1 MIQRFVSI
9 AALATL
15 SAAAAASSAS
25 AGGAP
30 CCCLEPCV
38 VAVPAPPPVIV
49 YKPYE
54 MPRIYVV
61 DQGPVYSGPGIY
73 TEPTLVLPHRM
84 PRYPYIGPAYR
95 APLRVRY

>member
-1 MIQRFVSI
+1 MIRRLVSI

-15 SAAAAASSAS
+15 SAVVTASSAS
-25 AGGAP
+25 AGGAL

-38 VAVPAPPPVIV
+38 VAVPPPVVV

-54 MPRIYVV
+54 LPRIYVV

-73 TEPTLVLPHRM
+73 TEPTLVLPRPM
-84 PRYPYIGPAYR
+84 ARYPYIGRGYR